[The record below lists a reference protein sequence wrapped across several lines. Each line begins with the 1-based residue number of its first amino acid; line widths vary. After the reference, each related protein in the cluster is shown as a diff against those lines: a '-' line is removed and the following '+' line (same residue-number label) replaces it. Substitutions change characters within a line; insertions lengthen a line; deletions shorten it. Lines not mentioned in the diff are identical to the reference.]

1 MNRMAPWLSMS
12 AAALATGR
20 SKRTI
25 RRWLAD
31 PDLKIRT
38 RELDGERLI
47 NTQDLQR
54 VEARKH
60 AYTTAPTFG
69 RKTLTRV

>member
-1 MNRMAPWLSMS
+1 MKPWLTYAE
-12 AAALATGR
+12 AAFTLGR

>member
-1 MNRMAPWLSMS
+1 MTRMAPWLSMA

-20 SKRTI
+20 SKRTL

-38 RELDGERLI
+38 REQDGVRMI
-47 NTQDLQR
+47 NTEDLQR

-60 AYTTAPTFG
+60 AYMIAPTFG
-69 RKTLTRV
+69 RKLPARV

>member
-1 MNRMAPWLSMS
+1 MQHE
-12 AAALATGR
+12 ALAHLRRDRVFTLGR

-38 RELDGERLI
+38 RELDGERII

-69 RKTLTRV
+69 RKSVTRV

>member
-1 MNRMAPWLSMS
+1 MKPWVTYAE
-12 AAALATGR
+12 AAFALDR

-31 PDLKIRT
+31 PNLKIRT
-38 RELDGERLI
+38 REQDGARVI
-47 NTQDLQR
+47 NTQDLLR

-60 AYTTAPTFG
+60 AYTSAPTFG
-69 RKTLTRV
+69 RKLPARV

>member
-1 MNRMAPWLSMS
+1 MTRMAPWLPMN

-20 SKRTI
+20 SKRTL

-38 RELDGERLI
+38 REQDGIRVI
-47 NTQDLQR
+47 NTEDLLR
-54 VEARKH
+54 VESWKH

-69 RKTLTRV
+69 RKLPAKV